1 MKRQRAGLTR
11 RQLLG
16 AALTAAGAVTIGLVA
31 KVSGLFSG
39 GKAAPAGAGPA
50 AAAGRALRGVVV
62 YYSAT
67 GSTAKVAKAI
77 HAGMRE
83 LLECDL
89 LSVAEADPK
98 KMAQYD
104 VIGIGGPIWYFRE
117 TANLRLFVWKLPQLA
132 GKLCFQFCTHGSEPT
147 GFFASLAQMLDK
159 RGLTI
164 IGWKDWY
171 GSVLQVL
178 HMPKPYLTDGH
189 PDTIDVDDARAFGRE
204 MAGRAQR
211 ITAGE
216 RDLIPVIPT
225 GPDADELW
233 INQRTAG
240 AGPMMGPPPSS
251 GPAAVAAGAPAPSG
265 TVPGTAFPPGQRPNG
280 GFDFGGPAPPVK
292 LPVFDMKKCVYP
304 RCNACEEGCPVGA
317 IDFTLAARGSLASG
331 SDLVV
336 TKACVGCSICERLC
350 AYDACK
356 HESAHPKT
364 LREFD
369 MQKCIYPKCTLCQD
383 KCPMHSIDLTQ
394 DPPVVHNDCEGCDL
408 CYCLC
413 PKDAIRI
420 TNMQDTQIPLRMTG
434 PDHPFVRNVEK
445 YEHAGRF
452 RRLVPID
459 KVGFDH
465 PVFMNPNAPRIV
477 LNPDPYEVAIYC
489 DQACKT

>member
-1 MKRQRAGLTR
+1 MRPGGG
-11 RQLLG
+11 G
-16 AALTAAGAVTIGLVA
+16 ARPAAGDSAVA
-31 KVSGLFSG
+31 R
-39 GKAAPAGAGPA
+39 P
-50 AAAGRALRGVVV
+50 LRGVVV

-67 GSTAKVAKAI
+67 GSTAKVARAI
-77 HAGMRE
+77 HAGMRSVM
-83 LLECDL
+83 ECDL
-89 LSVAEADPK
+89 LSLAEADPQ
-98 KMAQYD
+98 KMARYD

-117 TANLRLFVWKLPQLA
+117 TANLRLFVWKLPQLP
-132 GKLCFQFCTHGSEPT
+132 GKLCFEFCTHGSEPI
-147 GFFASLAQMLDK
+147 GFFASLAQMLVK

-189 PDTIDVDDARAFGRE
+189 PDTIDVEDARAFGRE
-204 MAGRAQR
+204 MAERARR

-216 RDLIPVIPT
+216 RDLIPIVPT

-240 AGPMMGPPPSS
+240 AGPSFAPPPGNAPPGGGPPRG
-251 GPAAVAAGAPAPSG
+251 GPPGGAAPAVAAGVAAGAAAVAGAPAPSG
-265 TVPGTAFPPGQRPNG
+265 VVPGTQFAPGARPNG
-280 GFDFGGPAPPVK
+280 GFDFGGPMPPVK

-317 IDFTLAARGSLASG
+317 IDFSLATRGSLASG

-350 AYDACK
+350 AYGACR

-369 MQKCIYPKCTLCQD
+369 MHKCIYPKCTLCQD
-383 KCPMHSIDLTQ
+383 QCPMHSIDLSQ

-420 TNMQDTQIPLRMTG
+420 TNLQDTQIPLRMTG

-445 YEHAGRF
+445 YERAGRF

-459 KVGFDH
+459 QVGFDH
-465 PVFMNPNAPRIV
+465 PVFMNTNAPRIV

-489 DQACKT
+489 DKACKT